1 MAIQTRSSL
10 LSRTGLGGAALS
22 GVALAVP
29 LLYALYAA
37 ITGGV
42 TLSSNDDITSLFTT
56 GIIITSVAS
65 VLALIATGL
74 GLPGAMA
81 APRRGLA
88 TTGTAAGLLVVSAL
102 LLFAVLLP
110 RAGAM
115 QNLNDHVAPFAK
127 TVRDTC
133 RSGLNAVTA
142 DLTTARDHAKA
153 FATNDVAFAGYMLN
167 DALALNTDQK
177 NLALG
182 IAKLNAVDA
191 PDKYQQLKKDCLASM
206 GGQLLFLNSAAAPN
220 AIALPAPYNALAP
233 KVSAIQLL
241 QLGAQVASGKSPVG
255 QLPAGTIQPIMA
267 GALTQIV
274 DAINNSESGKKLKAE
289 GDALTQDIKDTL
301 NNNLAPFKSGI
312 VVQ

>member
-115 QNLNDHVAPFAK
+115 QNLNDQVAPFAK

-153 FATNDVAFAGYMLN
+153 FATDDVAFAGYMLN

-206 GGQLLFLNSAAAPN
+206 GGQQRYRPASALQRPGTEG
-220 AIALPAPYNALAP
+220 LGHPAPTTRGAGRLRQEPRGATP
-233 KVSAIQLL
+233 SRDHPAHHGWGAHADRGCDQQLRVR
-241 QLGAQVASGKSPVG
+241 QEAKGRGRRPH
-255 QLPAGTIQPIMA
+255 AGYQGHAEQQP
-267 GALTQIV
+267 G
-274 DAINNSESGKKLKAE
+274 
-289 GDALTQDIKDTL
+289 
-301 NNNLAPFKSGI
+301 PF
-312 VVQ
+312 